1 MTRSVGLVG
10 LGAMGGPI
18 ARHLAAA
25 GVPTRVLD
33 RDSDAVAKLVA
44 QGATAAESLTD
55 LAVNSEVVIV
65 VVPSDSDV
73 REVCLGAD
81 GLVAAMGAGGVI
93 LISASVL
100 PATCEDVATAARQR
114 GIDVLDAAL
123 TGGVR
128 GAEAGRINLLV
139 GGDEPVLDRVRDV
152 LEPWTVAVHHLGDL
166 GAGQVGKTVNNLC
179 HWAQVAIIHEALA
192 LGQRL
197 GVPPSKARRALLDGP
212 ARSGTLAEIELMRF
226 AWWKKDIENAERM
239 AETVGYPLPLTKTV
253 YDLMPRITVDRVAA
267 LVADRDP
274 DEAGLDQV

>member
-25 GVPTRVLD
+25 GVTIRVLD
-33 RDSDAVAKLVA
+33 RDDDAVAKLVA
-44 QGATAAESLTD
+44 QGATAAESLTE
-55 LAVNSEVVIV
+55 LAANSEVVIV

-73 REVCLGAD
+73 REVCLGTE
-81 GLVAAMGAGGVI
+81 GLVAAMRPGGVI
-93 LISASVL
+93 VISASVL
-100 PATCEDVATAARQR
+100 PATCEDIAADAAQR

-123 TGGVR
+123 TGGIR

-139 GGDEPVLDRVRDV
+139 GGDEQVLERVRDV

-179 HWAQVAIIHEALA
+179 HWAQVAIIHEALL

-197 GVPPSKARRALLDGP
+197 GVAPSKARRALLDGP

-226 AWWKKDIENAERM
+226 TWWKKDIENAERM
-239 AETVGYPLPLTKTV
+239 AETIGYPLPLTETV
-253 YDLMPRITVDRVAA
+253 YGLMPHITVDRVAA

-274 DEAGLDQV
+274 DDAAPDQA